1 MRKTIILVSS
11 AVVTSF
17 LFTGCATLFGG
28 GANQA
33 INIQSSKT
41 QTVDV
46 YKVKT
51 KKDEENGEV
60 KVVGEDLIHS
70 NIQVPSSVNVNRD
83 TKDILIKSKDGECK
97 EKKVEKK
104 LNPWFWGDVVATSL
118 VSTTTDAVTGAM
130 WKYDENVSLDCN

>member
-51 KKDEENGEV
+51 KKDEESGEV

-83 TKDILIKSKDGECK
+83 TKDILIKSKDG
-97 EKKVEKK
+97 
-104 LNPWFWGDVVATSL
+104 G
-118 VSTTTDAVTGAM
+118 M
-130 WKYDENVSLDCN
+130 

>member
-51 KKDEENGEV
+51 KKDE
-60 KVVGEDLIHS
+60 
-70 NIQVPSSVNVNRD
+70 
-83 TKDILIKSKDGECK
+83 
-97 EKKVEKK
+97 
-104 LNPWFWGDVVATSL
+104 
-118 VSTTTDAVTGAM
+118 
-130 WKYDENVSLDCN
+130 

>member
-1 MRKTIILVSS
+1 MKKSLLIMSSVVAVSI
-11 AVVTSF
+11 

-28 GANQA
+28 GANQS
-33 INIQSSKT
+33 INIQSSKS

-51 KKDEENGEV
+51 KKDANSGEV
-60 KVVGEDLIHS
+60 SVTGEDLIHS
-70 NIQVPSSVNVNRD
+70 NIQIPSSVNVNRD
-83 TKDILIKSKDGECK
+83 SKDILIKTKDGECK

-130 WKYDENVSLDCN
+130 WKYDENVTLDCE